1 MNKTV
6 EKTALNSALGS
17 ARRLFV
23 AVGTFSFF
31 INILMLVGPLYM
43 LQIYDRVLASR
54 NHDTLIALTVLAVA
68 LIGIGALLELVRAR
82 ILVRLGARFDRD
94 LNENV
99 FSSLFDHQLRAKT
112 ANSSQFLRDVESLRG
127 FLTGPGLLA
136 FFDSPWTPAFL
147 VLIFFFHPLL
157 GSVALVGAISL
168 FALAVVSELVTRGPL
183 QNSVARTLKAH
194 EFASSALR
202 NAEAIRAMGMVPRVR
217 HRWLG
222 LHSGGLA
229 LQNQATDRAGSLTA
243 VSKFIRPC
251 LQIAMLGTGAY
262 LVIQESITSGVMI
275 AGSII
280 MGRALA
286 PVEAAINNWRQF
298 ISARGAYSRLHRLLQ
313 AVPPSA
319 EPLPLPKPE
328 GKLRLENIT
337 VTPPQGGKPLL
348 QGVSFELLPGQM
360 LGVIGPSAAGKST
373 LARLLVGVWRPASGH
388 IRLDGA
394 ELTNWAPEEL
404 GSHIGY
410 LPQDIEL
417 LAGTVAENIA
427 RLQEPDPERVVAA
440 ARLCDA
446 HEMILRLPGGY
457 DAQIGEAGCILS
469 GGQRQRIGLAR
480 ALYDEP
486 RLVVLDEPN
495 ASLDSDGEAALHK
508 ALLRLKA
515 SKQTIVIVSHRPTV
529 LTAVD
534 LVLVLRAG
542 HLEAFGPRDE
552 ILPRLMSG
560 VQPIQDKN
568 KAVKREQASVAGSR

>member
-6 EKTALNSALGS
+6 EKTALSSALSS
-17 ARRLFV
+17 ARRLFG
-23 AVGTFSFF
+23 AVGAFSFF

-43 LQIYDRVLASR
+43 LQVYDRVLSSR
-54 NHDTLIALTVLAVA
+54 SYDTLIALTLLAVG
-68 LIGIGALLELVRAR
+68 LIGIGALLELVRTR
-82 ILVRLGARFDRD
+82 ILVRLGACFDRD

-99 FSSLFDHQLRAKT
+99 FSSLFDHQLRGKT
-112 ANSSQFLRDVESLRG
+112 ANSGQFLRDVDSLRG
-127 FLTGPGLLA
+127 FLTGPGLVA

-157 GSVALVGAISL
+157 GAVALVGAVSL
-168 FALAVVSELVTRGPL
+168 FVLAVVSELMTRGPL
-183 QNSVARTLKAH
+183 HNSVARSLRAH

-202 NAEAIRAMGMVPRVR
+202 NAEAIRAMGMVPQVR
-217 HRWLG
+217 RRWLG
-222 LHSGGLA
+222 LHSAGLA

-243 VSKFIRPC
+243 IAKFIRPC
-251 LQIAMLGTGAY
+251 LQIAMLGVGAY
-262 LVIQESITSGVMI
+262 LVIQESITAGVMI

-298 ISARGAYSRLHRLLQ
+298 ISARGAHSRLQNLLE
-313 AVPPSA
+313 ANPPLD
-319 EPLPLPKPE
+319 EPLALPKPE
-328 GKLRLENIT
+328 GKLRLENAT
-337 VTPPQGGKPLL
+337 ATPPQGGKPVL

-373 LARLLVGVWRPASGH
+373 LARLLVGVWRPAAGH
-388 IRLDGA
+388 VRLDGA
-394 ELTNWAPEEL
+394 DLSNWAPEEL
-404 GSHIGY
+404 GRHIGY
-410 LPQDIEL
+410 LPQDVEL

-427 RLQEPDPERVVAA
+427 RLQEPDAERVVAA

-515 SKQTIVIVSHRPTV
+515 KKQTVVIVSHRPTV

-542 HLEAFGPRDE
+542 QLEAFGPRDE

-560 VQPIQDKN
+560 VQSIQDKSRA
-568 KAVKREQASVAGSR
+568 KGEQSSAAGRR